1 MSLTLSASII
11 ARSHQATHHR
21 VFYGSP
27 ADLARQVRDWA
38 EEVERSEPK
47 PEPVEEAVVK
57 DWMYPCGR
65 S

>member
-1 MSLTLSASII
+1 MTLTLSANLI
-11 ARSHQATHHR
+11 ATSHQATHR
-21 VFYGSP
+21 RTFYGSP
-27 ADLARQVRDWA
+27 ADLARQVQQWA
-38 EEVERSEPK
+38 EEVERSEPE